1 MQLSSMKS
9 GEARLSSWLRW
20 NLVRLLGSIGGKLAI
35 VFYRSGISNPALGHL
50 IVVDKIETDKS
61 LNLGHGQGL

>member
-1 MQLSSMKS
+1 MQLTSMKS
-9 GEARLSSWLRW
+9 GEAR
-20 NLVRLLGSIGGKLAI
+20 LGSIGGKLAI
-35 VFYRSGISNPALGHL
+35 VSYRSGISNPALGHL

>member
-1 MQLSSMKS
+1 MQLTSMKP

-20 NLVRLLGSIGGKLAI
+20 NLVRLLGSIGGKLEI
-35 VFYRSGISNPALGHL
+35 VSYRSGISNPALGHL